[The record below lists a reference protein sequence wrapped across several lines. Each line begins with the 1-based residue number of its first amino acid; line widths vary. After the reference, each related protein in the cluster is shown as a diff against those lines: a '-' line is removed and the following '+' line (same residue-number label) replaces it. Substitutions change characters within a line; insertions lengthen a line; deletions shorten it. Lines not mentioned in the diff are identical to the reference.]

1 MISSSKIK
9 YPLLEQNRRKITAYR
24 DSYKSGGSV
33 ITERLY
39 IVVKQNFK

>member
-9 YPLLEQNRRKITAYR
+9 YPLLVQNGRKIAAYR

-33 ITERLY
+33 KNVRLY